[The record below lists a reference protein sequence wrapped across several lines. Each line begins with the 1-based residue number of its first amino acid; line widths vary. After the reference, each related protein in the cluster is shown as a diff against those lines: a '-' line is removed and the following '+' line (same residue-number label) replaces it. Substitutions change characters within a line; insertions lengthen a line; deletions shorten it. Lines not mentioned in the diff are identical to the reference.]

1 MKNIDLKYGLA
12 LLGFTCGLFALS
24 SLALYQSISDTPE
37 EPKIEE
43 YTPKSEYYEDV
54 VDTMGKVHEIG
65 KRDISIDNI
74 YSLFE
79 YLNIEHS
86 DIVFAQ
92 MKLESGNFN
101 SNLAKNNNNFFGM
114 KYPRQRATVA
124 QGADRGY
131 AYYRS
136 WSYSVLDYAMWQRRY
151 ASGLTEDEYLEMLLE
166 KYAED
171 KSYVK
176 KVKSIADSIKL
187 K

>member
-24 SLALYQSISDTPE
+24 SLALYKSASDTPE

-43 YTPKSEYYEDV
+43 YTPKTEHYEDV

-74 YSLFE
+74 YFLFE

-86 DIVFAQ
+86 DIVLAQ

-114 KYPRQRATVA
+114 KHPQTRPTMSL
-124 QGADRGY
+124 GNKNGY
-131 AYYRS
+131 ASFKS
-136 WSYSVLDYAMWQRRY
+136 WSYSVLDYALWQRRY
-151 ASGLTEDEYLEMLLE
+151 ASCASSPT
-166 KYAED
+166 KTAR
-171 KSYVK
+171 
-176 KVKSIADSIKL
+176 
-187 K
+187 